1 MGYASALCDAI
12 SGRQRLTPAS
22 TPLEGG
28 ALQDALNQ
36 LVALRHPEPHQLLGM
51 HSVGEDLVVRA
62 WRPEAEAITV
72 HADDGRDF
80 AMAPLGRGLFSLQL
94 PRMPAFP
101 YRFDIR
107 YRDRSF
113 TLRDPYAFW
122 PTLGELDLHLL
133 GEGRHQRPWERLGA
147 HPMQHGGVEGTSFAV
162 WAPTAASISLVGD
175 FNGWDGRLHPMRRM
189 GSSGVW
195 ELFFPEVGEGTRYK
209 FEVRPASGGP
219 PMLKVDPYAFRT
231 EPPPDNAS
239 VVHRIDQY
247 SWGDGGWQGTRAR
260 MDVRRAPLSI
270 YEVHL
275 GSWRRVVEED
285 NRPLTY
291 RELAPQLV
299 EYVRRLGFTHV
310 ELLPVAEHPFGGS
323 WGYQVSNYYAPTTR
337 YGGPDDFRFLVDS
350 LHQAGIGVL
359 VDWVPAHFPRDIWA
373 LARFDGTPLYE
384 YADPRR
390 GEQPDWGTLVF
401 NLARHEVRNF
411 LVSNALFWAEQYHV
425 DGLRV
430 DAVASMLYLDYSRN
444 PGQWVP
450 NRWGGRE
457 NEEAIAFFREVNGA
471 LAELHPDVL
480 VIAEESTAW
489 PKVTHPVK
497 EGGLGFTLKW
507 NMGWMHDTLRYF
519 SLDPFFRGKN
529 HRALTFGMMYAY
541 SERFVLP
548 LSHDE
553 VVHLKGSLYGKM
565 PGSAAQKLA
574 NLRALLAWMWAHPGR
589 KLLFMGGEF
598 GQPAEWNHDR
608 SLDWH
613 LLKEP
618 SHLGLQQLVV
628 ALNGLY
634 RSCAALHAR
643 DDSSEGFQWIQA
655 DAASVN
661 VFAFVRRGE
670 TASQDLVVVANLAA
684 SPWTNYRVGF
694 PGAAVYRMVLDTDAR
709 AYGGSSDTG
718 LTVTT
723 EAKPWDGQP
732 VSAELFLPPLTVRW
746 FRPTV
751 AAKSHTSE

>member
-1 MGYASALCDAI
+1 
-12 SGRQRLTPAS
+12 LTPAS
-22 TPLEGG
+22 QPVEGPALE
-28 ALQDALNQ
+28 AALNQ

-51 HSVGEDLVVRA
+51 HAVGGEVVVRA
-62 WRPEAEAITV
+62 WRPEAEAVTV
-72 HADDGRDF
+72 HADDGRQF
-80 AMAPLGRGLFSLQL
+80 PMTALGRGLFSLQL
-94 PRMPAFP
+94 KGTQAFP
-101 YRFDIR
+101 YKLDVR
-107 YRDRSF
+107 YPQRSF

-133 GEGRHQRPWERLGA
+133 GEGRHRRPWERLGA
-147 HPMQHGGVEGTSFAV
+147 HPLHHGGVEGTSFAV

-195 ELFFPEVGEGTRYK
+195 ELFLPEVGEGARYK

-219 PMLKVDPYAFRT
+219 PMLKADPYAFRT
-231 EPPPDNAS
+231 EVPPDNAS
-239 VVHRIDQY
+239 VVHRIDRY
-247 SWGDGGWQGTRAR
+247 AWGDEDWLKSRAR
-260 MDVRRAPLSI
+260 KDVRRTPMSI

-275 GSWRRVVEED
+275 GSWRRVVEAD
-285 NRPLTY
+285 DRPLTY

-299 EYVRRLGFTHV
+299 EYVQRLGFTHV

-323 WGYQVSNYYAPTTR
+323 WGYQVSNYYAPTAR
-337 YGGPDDFRFLVDS
+337 FGSPDDFRFLVDS
-350 LHQAGIGVL
+350 LHRAGIGVL
-359 VDWVPAHFPRDIWA
+359 VDWVPAHFPRDTWA

-401 NLARHEVRNF
+401 DLARHEVRNF

-430 DAVASMLYLDYSRN
+430 DAVASMLYLDYSRS

-457 NEEAIAFFREVNGA
+457 NEEAIAFFREVNGT
-471 LAELHPDVL
+471 LAELHPDVM

-519 SLDPFFRGKN
+519 SLDPFLRGKN
-529 HRALTFGMMYAY
+529 HHALTFGMMYAY

-553 VVHLKGSLYGKM
+553 VVHMKGSLYGKM
-565 PGSAAQKLA
+565 PGSPERKLA

-598 GQPAEWNHDR
+598 AQPAEWNHDR

-613 LLKEP
+613 LLQDAG
-618 SHLGLQQLVV
+618 HLGVQRLVV
-628 ALNGLY
+628 DLNRLY
-634 RSCAALHAR
+634 RTTPSLYAR
-643 DDSSEGFQWIQA
+643 DDSSDGFQWIQA
-655 DAASVN
+655 DAANVN

-670 TASQDLVVVANLAA
+670 KKSEDLVVVANLAA
-684 SPWTNYRVGF
+684 SPWNGYRVGF
-694 PGAAVYRMVLDTDAR
+694 PGGSTYRLVLDTDAHV
-709 AYGGSSDTG
+709 YGGGSEAPRDIK
-718 LTVTT
+718 T
-723 EAKPWDGQP
+723 EAKRWDGQP
-732 VSAELFLPPLTVRW
+732 VSVELSLPPLSVRW
-746 FRPTV
+746 FQPTSV
-751 AAKSHTSE
+751 GDTE

>member
-1 MGYASALCDAI
+1 MHELG
-12 SGRQRLTPAS
+12 SG
-22 TPLEGG
+22 
-28 ALQDALNQ
+28 
-36 LVALRHPEPHQLLGM
+36 
-51 HSVGEDLVVRA
+51 LVVRA
-62 WRPEAEAITV
+62 WRPEAEAVTV

-80 AMAPLGRGLFSLQL
+80 EMAPLGRGLFSLEL
-94 PRMPAFP
+94 AGTRAFP
-101 YRFDIR
+101 YRLEVR
-107 YRDRSF
+107 YPGRCF
-113 TLRDPYAFW
+113 TVRDPYAFW

-133 GEGRHQRPWERLGA
+133 GEGRHQWPWERLGA
-147 HPMQHGGVEGTSFAV
+147 HPLQHGGSEGTAFAV

-195 ELFFPEVGEGTRYK
+195 ELFLPDVGEGARYK
-209 FEVRPASGGP
+209 FEVHPASGGP

-231 EPPPDNAS
+231 ELPPDNAS
-239 VVHRIDQY
+239 VVHRIDRY
-247 SWGDGGWQGTRAR
+247 AWGDEAWLKARAR
-260 MDVRRAPLSI
+260 SAVLRAPLSI

-291 RELAPQLV
+291 REIAPHLV

-323 WGYQVSNYYAPTTR
+323 WGYQVSNYYAPTAR
-337 YGGPDDFRFLVDS
+337 YGSPDDFRFLVDA
-350 LHQAGIGVL
+350 LHQAGVGVL

-373 LARFDGTPLYE
+373 LARFDGTALYE

-411 LVSNALFWAEQYHV
+411 LVSNALFWVEQYHV

-457 NEEAIAFFREVNGA
+457 NEEAIAFFREVNGK
-471 LAELHPDVL
+471 LGERHPDVL

-497 EGGLGFTLKW
+497 EGGLGFSLKW

-519 SLDPFFRGKN
+519 SLDPLFRSQN
-529 HRALTFGMMYAY
+529 HHALTFGMMYAY

-553 VVHLKGSLYGKM
+553 VVHMKGSLYGKM
-565 PGSAAQKLA
+565 PGSPVQKMA
-574 NLRALLAWMWAHPGR
+574 NLRALLAWMWSQPGR

-613 LLKEP
+613 LLNQP
-618 SHLGLQQLVV
+618 LHAGLQRLVEE
-628 ALNGLY
+628 LNTLY
-634 RSCAALHAR
+634 RSSPALHGR
-643 DDSSEGFQWIQA
+643 DDAADGFQWIQA

-670 TASQDLVVVANLAA
+670 SASDDLVVVANLSAA
-684 SPWTNYRVGF
+684 SWTGYRVGF
-694 PGAAVYRMVLDTDAR
+694 PGAASYRMVLDTDAR
-709 AYGGSSDTG
+709 SFGGISEGS
-718 LTVTT
+718 LEVKT
-723 EAKPWDGQP
+723 ETKPWDGQP
-732 VSAELFLPPLTVRW
+732 VSAELSLPPLTVRW
-746 FRPTV
+746 FRPST
-751 AAKSHTSE
+751 AAEPSTPD

>member
-1 MGYASALCDAI
+1 V
-12 SGRQRLTPAS
+12 TPAS
-22 TPLEGG
+22 TPLEGA
-28 ALQDALNQ
+28 ALQLALNQ

-51 HSVGEDLVVRA
+51 HAHGADVVVRV
-62 WRPEAEAITV
+62 WRPEAEAV
-72 HADDGRDF
+72 VVQAEDGRQF
-80 AMAPLGRGLFSLQL
+80 PMAPLGRGLYTLEL
-94 PRMPAFP
+94 KGVAAFP
-101 YRFDIR
+101 YRLEIH
-107 YRDRSF
+107 YPGHSF

-147 HPMQHGGVEGTSFAV
+147 HPMEHGGVAGTSFAV

-175 FNGWDGRLHPMRRM
+175 FNGWDGRLHLMRRM

-195 ELFFPEVGEGTRYK
+195 ELFLPEVGEGAQYK
-209 FEVRPASGGP
+209 FEVRPGSGGP

-231 EPPPDNAS
+231 ELPPGNAS
-239 VVHRIDQY
+239 VVQRIDRY
-247 SWGDGGWQGTRAR
+247 SWGDGGWLKTRR
-260 MDVRRAPLSI
+260 EQDVRRAPLSI

-275 GSWRRVVEED
+275 GSWRRVVEAED
-285 NRPLTY
+285 RPLSY

-299 EYVRRLGFTHV
+299 EYVQRLGFTHV
-310 ELLPVAEHPFGGS
+310 EFLPVAEHPFGGS
-323 WGYQVSNYYAPTTR
+323 WGYQVSNYYAPTSR
-337 YGGPDDFRFLVDS
+337 FGSPDDFRFLVDT

-373 LARFDGTPLYE
+373 LARFDGTALYE
-384 YADPRR
+384 YPDPRR

-457 NEEAIAFFREVNGA
+457 NEEAIAFFREVNGT
-471 LAELHPDVL
+471 LAELHPDVV

-489 PKVTHPVK
+489 PKVTQPAK
-497 EGGLGFTLKW
+497 DGGLGFTLKW

-519 SLDPFFRGKN
+519 ALDPFFRGKN
-529 HRALTFGMMYAY
+529 HHALTFGMAYAY

-553 VVHLKGSLYGKM
+553 VVHLKGSLYEKM
-565 PGSAAQKLA
+565 PGDAQQKLA
-574 NLRALLAWMWAHPGR
+574 NLRALYAWMWGHPGR

-598 GQPAEWNHDR
+598 AQLREWNHDR

-613 LLKEP
+613 LLVQP
-618 SHLGLQQLVV
+618 GHLGVQRLVTD
-628 ALNGLY
+628 LNRLY
-634 RSCAALHAR
+634 RMSPALHIN
-643 DDSSEGFQWIQA
+643 DDSAQGFQWIQA
-655 DAASVN
+655 DAADVN
-661 VFAFVRRGE
+661 VFAFVRRGA
-670 TASQDLVVVANLAA
+670 TASEDLVVVANLAA
-684 SPWTNYRVGF
+684 SAWNGYRVGF
-694 PGAAVYRMVLDTDAR
+694 PGGSSYQVVLDTDAR
-709 AYGGSSDTG
+709 SYGGTSPDG
-718 LTVTT
+718 LRITT
-723 EAKPWDGQP
+723 ERKAWDGQP
-732 VSAELFLPPLTVRW
+732 VSAELSLPPLSVRW
-746 FRPTV
+746 FRPLPS
-751 AAKSHTSE
+751 ADATSQG

>member
-1 MGYASALCDAI
+1 
-12 SGRQRLTPAS
+12 
-22 TPLEGG
+22 
-28 ALQDALNQ
+28 
-36 LVALRHPEPHQLLGM
+36 
-51 HSVGEDLVVRA
+51 
-62 WRPEAEAITV
+62 
-72 HADDGRDF
+72 
-80 AMAPLGRGLFSLQL
+80 
-94 PRMPAFP
+94 
-101 YRFDIR
+101 
-107 YRDRSF
+107 
-113 TLRDPYAFW
+113 
-122 PTLGELDLHLL
+122 
-133 GEGRHQRPWERLGA
+133 
-147 HPMQHGGVEGTSFAV
+147 MQHGGVEGTAFAV

-175 FNGWDGRLHPMRRM
+175 FNGWDGRIHPMRRM

-195 ELFFPEVGEGTRYK
+195 ELFLPEVGEGARYK

-219 PMLKVDPYAFRT
+219 PMLKADPYAFRT
-231 EPPPDNAS
+231 ELPPNNAS
-239 VVHRIDQY
+239 LVHRIDNY
-247 SWGDGGWQGTRAR
+247 TWGDAGWLNARAAR
-260 MDVRRAPLSI
+260 DVRRAPLSI

-275 GSWRRVVEED
+275 GSWRREGGGD
-285 NRPLTY
+285 NRALTY

-299 EYVRRLGFTHV
+299 EYVQQLGFTHV

-323 WGYQVSNYYAPTTR
+323 WGYQVSNYYAPTAR
-337 YGGPDDFRFLVDS
+337 YGSPDDFRFLVDS

-373 LARFDGTPLYE
+373 LARFDGTALYE

-430 DAVASMLYLDYSRN
+430 DAVASMLYLDYSRH

-457 NEEAIAFFREVNGA
+457 NDEAIAFFREVNGT
-471 LAELHPDVL
+471 LAALHPDVM

-519 SLDPFFRGKN
+519 SLDPFFRAKN
-529 HRALTFGMMYAY
+529 HNALTFGMMYAY

-553 VVHLKGSLYGKM
+553 VVHMKGSLYGKM
-565 PGSAAQKLA
+565 PGNSAQKLA

-598 GQPAEWNHDR
+598 GQLAEWNHDR

-613 LLKEP
+613 LLQELP
-618 SHLGLQQLVV
+618 HLGVQRLMMD
-628 ALNGLY
+628 LNRLY
-634 RSCAALHAR
+634 RSLPALHIR
-643 DDSSEGFQWIQA
+643 DDSAEGFQWIQA
-655 DAASVN
+655 DAAKVN

-670 TASQDLVVVANLAA
+670 SAAEDVVVVANLAA
-684 SPWTNYRVGF
+684 SRWDAYRVGF
-694 PGAAVYRMVLDTDAR
+694 PWASTYELALDSSAR
-709 AYGGSSDTG
+709 TYGGDSEPG
-718 LTVTT
+718 LTVTP
-723 EAKPWDGQP
+723 EAKSWDGQP
-732 VSAELFLPPLTVRW
+732 VSAELSLPPLSVRW
-746 FRPTV
+746 FRPV
-751 AAKSHTSE
+751 SVVERLRAD